1 MLRLKLFGPPTIE
14 RDDVPLTEFNNR
26 KALALLFYLGLMP
39 GQHQR
44 HQIATLLWPD
54 LSEEKALSNLRY
66 NLWTL
71 RQALG
76 ELPIEAGRLTIAF
89 QESSQVWVDVHEF
102 QARLNSQNRA
112 AEPNGAQDITNLQRV
127 VKLYRGDLLDGF
139 ELSGTPFFDEWLQEQ
154 RTHFHLKAVDILT
167 QLSHDYTTHH
177 HLPKAL
183 DTTRRL
189 LELEPW
195 HEQAHQQFMLVLTL
209 SGQRTNALEHY
220 EQYRQRLAAE
230 MGLDPE
236 PETMTLWQRIKAGSL
251 SQIPDSTATL
261 PETDRLL
268 RPLFGRQTEYAWLIE
283 QWETVCRS
291 NQGKWVL
298 IKGEAGV
305 GKTRLMEEMGRY
317 VGDQGALFLQG
328 RCYEFSDSVTYQPIA
343 AALRQNIPHLLS
355 PELAIGNIW
364 LAELAQLLPEIY
376 EQYPNLPAP
385 LTAEQG
391 ANRHHL
397 FEAVT
402 YFIRAMTTHRPL
414 LLFIDDL
421 QWVDPDTL
429 DLLAY
434 LIRRLTDV
442 PFLLVGTSV
451 PGETTDDHPLATLYQ
466 TLYRE
471 GLADELVLERL
482 AEAAVAQIIKET
494 FAHADDDLIQ
504 TLYRTSEGNPFILF
518 EIIKELQ
525 EQGWLPASS
534 AEQAANLKPNLSIPV
549 GVQAMIQKR
558 LARLSAPGKQL
569 LALAAVIGHKFD
581 ARLLVAASDLSRQ
594 AVLDCLDDWLDRHL
608 IREVSQ
614 QQVDSPAGV
623 SLSPGDW
630 AYDFSHDLIRTV
642 IYDDLSRVRRQ
653 ALHRQAGAALET
665 LYADRLSK
673 VIEDLARHYHRSSDS
688 DKALIYVQ
696 QAAQQAKAVFAWPI
710 ALRRYQQAHHHLENL
725 NGKFGLNTPLAVWRQ
740 RWEFLLGQ
748 AEAHHMQGQL
758 EDQLNL
764 LERVAEEAARWGDDE
779 DRLRTIVEQLL
790 YRPPLNDSNRY
801 RTLAEQGIA
810 LARALIDGVSENV
823 CRQALGDLDLEAAR
837 FDQALA
843 HYELALIG
851 EAQWKHPYEAA
862 FCLIKISKT
871 YLMTNRI
878 SRAFTCLK
886 EAIAYA
892 RAGPYPDLLVWSL
905 LETIRVYL
913 FIGDL
918 DKARDTCR
926 DVLDLCTKIGFRL
939 AIPVDLGL
947 ESYINTLT
955 NRLDQAQEK
964 GERAWTM
971 AQEMG
976 DRQIMAE
983 IQGYLGH
990 FHLANEEPDQALTH
1004 FEQVQALSNEVSSS
1018 RTVEALSY
1026 QAVAHLAL
1034 AQFDQAVTCSHQAIN
1049 RLVKR
1054 QNNVEAAQRIYL
1066 NHYKIMKATQQMA
1079 QAQVVLTQAREMM
1092 RRQSTEI
1099 SLDDLSPL
1107 SLSPIRE
1114 MFFTY
1119 LPWNREIVALSNLYF
1134 EPRGIS

>member
-1 MLRLKLFGPPTIE
+1 MLRLRLFGPPIIE
-14 RDDVPLTEFNNR
+14 RDDTPLTEFNNR
-26 KALALLFYLGLMP
+26 KALALLFYLVLMP

-44 HQIATLLWPD
+44 HQIATLLWPE

-76 ELPIEAGRLTIAF
+76 ELPIEASRLTIAF
-89 QESSQVWVDVHEF
+89 QANSEVWIDVHEF
-102 QARLNSQNRA
+102 QVGLNPHNSS
-112 AEPNGAQDITNLQRV
+112 AEPNVAQDISKLQHAV
-127 VKLYRGDLLDGF
+127 ELYRGDLLDGL

-154 RTHFHLKAVDILT
+154 RIHFHLKAVDTLT
-167 QLSHDYTTHH
+167 QLSHYYTTHH
-177 HLPKAL
+177 RLSEAL
-183 DTTRRL
+183 DATRRL

-195 HEQAHQQFMLVLTL
+195 QEQAHQQLMLVMAL
-209 SGQRTNALEHY
+209 SGQRTNALEHF

-236 PETMTLWQRIKAGSL
+236 PETMILLQRIKAGSL
-251 SQIPDSTATL
+251 SQIPDSTAAL
-261 PETDRLL
+261 PETDRLP

-283 QWETVCRS
+283 QWETVCRRK
-291 NQGKWVL
+291 QGKWVL

-317 VGDQGALFLQG
+317 VEDQGALLLQG

-343 AALRQNIPHLLS
+343 AALRQNISQLLS
-355 PELAIGNIW
+355 HELAIGQIW

-376 EQYPNLPAP
+376 EQYPDLPAP

-402 YFIRAMTTHRPL
+402 YFIRAMTAHRPL

-421 QWVDPDTL
+421 QWVDTDTL

-434 LIRRLTDV
+434 LIRRLIDV

-451 PGETTDDHPLATLYQ
+451 PGEMSDDHPLATLYQ

-471 GLADELVLERL
+471 DLVDELVLERL
-482 AEAAVAQIIKET
+482 AETAVAHIIKET

-518 EIIKELQ
+518 EILKELQ

-534 AEQAANLKPNLSIPV
+534 GEQVANLKHNLSIPV

-594 AVLDCLDDWLDRHL
+594 TVLDCLDDWLDRYL
-608 IREVSQ
+608 IREVSH
-614 QQVDSPAGV
+614 QQVDSPADV

-642 IYDDLSRVRRQ
+642 IYDDLSRIRCQ
-653 ALHRQAGAALET
+653 ALHKQVGAVLET
-665 LYADRLSK
+665 LYADRLPK

-688 DKALIYVQ
+688 EKALMYVQ
-696 QAAQQAKAVFAWPI
+696 QAAQQAKAVFAWPM
-710 ALRRYQQAHHHLENL
+710 ALRRYQQAHHHLEIL
-725 NGKFGLNTPLAVWRQ
+725 NGKFGLNTPIAVWRQ

-758 EDQLNL
+758 EEQLNL
-764 LERVAEEAARWGDDE
+764 LELVAREAARWGDDE
-779 DRLRTIVEQLL
+779 DRLRTIVQQLL
-790 YRPPLNDSNRY
+790 YRPPLNDSHRY
-801 RTLAEQGIA
+801 RALAEKGIA
-810 LARALIDGVSENV
+810 LARALVDGVSENV

-862 FCLIKISKT
+862 FCLIKIGKT
-871 YLMTNRI
+871 YLMTNCLA
-878 SRAFTCLK
+878 RAFTCLK

-892 RAGPYPDLLVWSL
+892 KAGPYPDLLVWSL

-913 FIGDL
+913 FSGDL
-918 DKARDTCR
+918 DKAHNTCR
-926 DVLDLCTKIGFRL
+926 DVLDLCTEIGFRL

-955 NRLDQAQEK
+955 NRLDQAQAK
-964 GERAWTM
+964 GERAWSM

-976 DRQIMAE
+976 DRQIMGE

-990 FHLANEEPDQALTH
+990 FHLANEEPEQALTS

-1034 AQFDQAVTCSHQAIN
+1034 TQFDQAVTCSHQAIN
-1049 RLVKR
+1049 RLVER

-1079 QAQVVLTQAREMM
+1079 QAQVVLKEAREMM
-1092 RRQSTEI
+1092 HRQSREI
-1099 SLDDLSPL
+1099 DLDGLPPS
-1107 SLSPIRE
+1107 SLSSTRQI
-1114 MFFTY
+1114 FFTN
-1119 LPWNREIVALSNLYF
+1119 LPWNREIVALSDSYF
-1134 EPRGIS
+1134 EPRGS